1 MSFPSDLMILANKAA
16 EEDESLPSKKAT
28 FFIMTQ
34 KKTLF
39 LVIEMVM

>member
-28 FFIMTQ
+28 FFYYDSEEN
-34 KKTLF
+34 F
-39 LVIEMVM
+39 VPSY